1 MAQGELVTL
10 SDAAEVRAFKLSGAP
25 EAREYEVIVHSAS
38 TIPGSSSPVS
48 LSVRAEG
55 ASANIVGT
63 SVPPVQRS
71 AASRALERQEQ
82 ALLSEMRLKDR
93 MRDELLRVGARPYRE
108 RSGTGGPRLSLA
120 AAAPP
125 SLGQRL
131 TLSMAVQQDLTVDC
145 NSSNTITAEVKLV
158 GQNFALLEDVR
169 VAGNYSM
176 ADYQELNQALDAV
189 VFPLDVEYFGNPS
202 DIDGNQRVLVLF
214 TASVNELTEAG
225 SGSFIAGFFFS
236 GDVADQATCPAG
248 NESELLYL
256 QAPDPSGQFGDPVDV
271 EFAKRVAKGTVSHE
285 FLHLLNTV
293 QRTVIGNGDF
303 SDLDDSWSDEGLAHI
318 AEEISGLALANLAVR
333 ANLNFEETVPTQAAL
348 DAFNAYHLFNFSRFG
363 DFLNNPSGTLALG
376 ESGGGDPGGSQSLE
390 MRGFAWGFL
399 RWLAD
404 QYGPATPAGILPGS
418 AEYLLFQELSSG
430 GPNYL
435 RGTSNVVRAV
445 QVVSGQSRSWE
456 QLIGEYLSAVVAD
469 DNGSGLDPS
478 SQFLTWNMRELYLG
492 LNQSNLGTNPPFE
505 KPYPLTPMQIT
516 LNSTTNTSPNFTLRS
531 STGRYFT
538 LQSAGTTPDVVL
550 EITTQSGADVP
561 GSVRAQV
568 TILRVR

>member
-10 SDAAEVRAFKLSGAP
+10 SDAAEVRAFKLSGAS

-38 TIPGSSSPVS
+38 TVPGSSSPVS
-48 LSVRAEG
+48 LSVQAEG
-55 ASANIVGT
+55 ASGNIVGAN
-63 SVPPVQRS
+63 VPPIRRS

-82 ALLSEMRLKDR
+82 ALLTERRLKDR
-93 MRDELLRVGARPYRE
+93 MRSELQRVGARPYRG
-108 RSGTGGPRLSLA
+108 RAGTGGPRLSLA
-120 AAAPP
+120 GAVPP
-125 SLGQRL
+125 SIGQRL

-145 NSSNTITAEVKLV
+145 NSNNTITAEVKLV

-169 VAGNYSM
+169 VAGNYSA

-189 VFPLDVEYFGNPS
+189 VFPLDVQYFGNPS
-202 DIDGNQRVLVLF
+202 DIDANQRVIVLF
-214 TASVNELTEAG
+214 TASVNELTEPG
-225 SGSFIAGFFFS
+225 SGSFVAGFFFS
-236 GDVADQATCPAG
+236 GDVADAATCPAG
-248 NESELLYL
+248 NQAELLYL

-293 QRTVIGNGDF
+293 QRTVVGNGDF

-318 AEEISGLALANLAVR
+318 AEEISGLALANLALR
-333 ANLNFEETVPTQAAL
+333 TNLDFDGIVPNQAAL

-376 ESGGGDPGGSQSLE
+376 ESGGGDPGGTQSLE

-404 QYGPATPAGILPGS
+404 QYGPTTPAGILPGS
-418 AEYLLFQELSSG
+418 AEYLMFQELSSG

-478 SQFLTWNMRELYLG
+478 SQFATWNMRAMFGG
-492 LNQSNLGTNPPFE
+492 LHLSNLGGNPPFD
-505 KPYPLTPMQIT
+505 KPYPLTPTMVT
-516 LNSTTNTSPNFTLRS
+516 LNPTTNTSSNFTLHS

-538 LQSAGTTPDVVL
+538 LESGSSTPDVVL
-550 EITTQSGADVP
+550 EVTTQSGAEVP